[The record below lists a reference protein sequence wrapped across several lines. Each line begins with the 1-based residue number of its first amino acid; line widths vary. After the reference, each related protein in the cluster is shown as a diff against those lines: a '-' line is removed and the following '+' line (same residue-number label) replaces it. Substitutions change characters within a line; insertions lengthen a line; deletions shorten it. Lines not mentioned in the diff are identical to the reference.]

1 MTKTKMKTAA
11 EREKRGKIGDVENS
25 ESDVLPPPHRSMMD
39 RKCDGIRAISLSQDK
54 GGLDDILLGGR
65 SREQKTNDQRSPQER
80 EKKCKIDFS

>member
-1 MTKTKMKTAA
+1 MKTAA

-25 ESDVLPPPHRSMMD
+25 ESDVLPPPPHRSMMD

-65 SREQKTNDQRSPQER
+65 SIEQKTNDQRSLPR
-80 EKKCKIDFS
+80 IDFS

>member
-11 EREKRGKIGDVENS
+11 EREKGGKIGDVENS

-54 GGLDDILLGGR
+54 GGLDDILLHRGGK
-65 SREQKTNDQRSPQER
+65 SSEQRTPEQGPQRKE
-80 EKKCKIDFS
+80 